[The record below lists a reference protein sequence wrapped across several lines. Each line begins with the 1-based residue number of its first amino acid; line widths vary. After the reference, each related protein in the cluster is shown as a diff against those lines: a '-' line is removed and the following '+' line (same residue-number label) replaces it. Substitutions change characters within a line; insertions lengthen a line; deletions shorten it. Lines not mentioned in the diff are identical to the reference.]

1 MSRIYVG
8 NLPIDVKEAEI
19 DDLFYKYGR
28 IREIDLKTPARPPAF
43 AFISFEDAR
52 DAEDA
57 VRARDGYN
65 YDGYRLRCEFAK
77 GGGGGGGFRDDIRE
91 RPRGGGGR
99 RTDYGVTVSNLPK
112 GCSWQDL
119 KDFMRKAG
127 DVVFTDVDKYGDG
140 VVEFSNKDDMDYAVG
155 KMDDTE
161 FRGHN
166 DSTFIRIKRM
176 KKDRSESRDRGG
188 RGRSPVRDR
197 SPARDRNERSRSP
210 ADRSRSR
217 DRKKRSASRS
227 VEKSRS
233 RSPPRRS
240 RSRSAEDEDKKKIKE
255 EDKKKIKEEDKK
267 KIKEDSPDKPIKEEK
282 GDKGDKVD
290 SDK

>member
-8 NLPIDVKEAEI
+8 NLPIDIKESEI

-43 AFISFEDAR
+43 AFISFEDSR

-65 YDGYRLRCEFAK
+65 FDGYRLRCEFAK
-77 GGGGGGGFRDDIRE
+77 GDRRGGGGRDDFRD
-91 RPRGGGGR
+91 RPRGGGGGR
-99 RTDYGVTVSNLPK
+99 RSDYGVSVSNLPK

-140 VVEFSNKDDMDYAVG
+140 IVEFSNKDDMEYAVS

-166 DSTFIRIKRM
+166 DSTYIRIKRM
-176 KKDRSESRDRGG
+176 KKDRSESRGRSPER
-188 RGRSPVRDR
+188 RGRSK
-197 SPARDRNERSRSP
+197 SRSKSP
-210 ADRSRSR
+210 NDRSRSR
-217 DRKKRSASRS
+217 DKKRSVSRS
-227 VEKSRS
+227 VDKRGRSAS

-240 RSRSAEDEDKKKIKE
+240 RSRS
-255 EDKKKIKEEDKK
+255 
-267 KIKEDSPDKPIKEEK
+267 
-282 GDKGDKVD
+282 VD
-290 SDK
+290 SDKKKDEDKPKDDDIDKPKEGSAD